1 MDTGRR
7 GKSTGMKAKRT
18 RRAARRNEELT
29 FNPYGQ
35 MWPPPQLILALE
47 PSQDLK
53 SGVAVAQS
61 LAAHFV
67 SKAAVWPMPR
77 VCDISCMAVRCVMYD
92 RLEPNR
98 MLPL

>member
-1 MDTGRR
+1 MN
-7 GKSTGMKAKRT
+7 AKRT
-18 RRAARRNEELT
+18 RWAARRNEKLT

-47 PSQDLK
+47 PSQDFK

-61 LAAHFV
+61 LAAHLV

-77 VCDISCMAVRCVMYD
+77 VCDISCMAVRSVMYD
-92 RLEPNR
+92 RLDPNR